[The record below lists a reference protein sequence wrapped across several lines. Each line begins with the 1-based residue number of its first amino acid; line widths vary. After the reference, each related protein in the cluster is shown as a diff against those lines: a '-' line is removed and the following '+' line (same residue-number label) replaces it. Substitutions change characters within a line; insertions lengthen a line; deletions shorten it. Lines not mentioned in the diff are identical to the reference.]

1 MSKLNRIGNKLGLA
15 STLGILLSIGMVL
28 NQNSTQSSV
37 SEVSQRAD
45 RQQQMSEAA
54 LKAESEMRNMQL
66 AVRAVRLARTSAEV
80 DKGRT
85 DF

>member
-15 STLGILLSIGMVL
+15 SALGILLSIGMVL

-45 RQQQMSEAA
+45 RQQQISEA
-54 LKAESEMRNMQL
+54 R
-66 AVRAVRLARTSAEV
+66 
-80 DKGRT
+80 
-85 DF
+85 